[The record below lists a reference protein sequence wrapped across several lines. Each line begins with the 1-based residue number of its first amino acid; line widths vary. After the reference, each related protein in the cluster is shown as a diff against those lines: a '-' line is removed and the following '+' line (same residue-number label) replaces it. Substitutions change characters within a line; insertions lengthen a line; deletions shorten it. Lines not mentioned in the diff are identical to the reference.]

1 VINLSIHPAAATLTA
16 IVEYMHVHTA
26 LTFQQHHIDGFGH
39 VMPVLLSYPVSPS
52 ISQGLVVVRDV
63 HHRLC
68 TTADDRGR
76 APPTHVKEGMH
87 RGHCQLEVMGARCS
101 DTMCVYVRGAH
112 THTLDGGEEG
122 KDIQ

>member
-16 IVEYMHVHTA
+16 IIEYMHVHTA

-39 VMPVLLSYPVSPS
+39 VMPVLLGHPVSPS
-52 ISQGLVVVRDV
+52 VSQGLVVVRDV

-76 APPTHVKEGMH
+76 AFPTHVKEGMH

-101 DTMCVYVRGAH
+101 DEEH
-112 THTLDGGEEG
+112 THT
-122 KDIQ
+122 

>member
-1 VINLSIHPAAATLTA
+1 
-16 IVEYMHVHTA
+16 
-26 LTFQQHHIDGFGH
+26 
-39 VMPVLLSYPVSPS
+39 MPVLLGYPVSPS
-52 ISQGLVVVRDV
+52 VSQGLVVVRDV

-112 THTLDGGEEG
+112 THTLDGGEEV